1 MSSETPQDQEHKD
14 EEEKTFAQR
23 VEDSVNFIVDMM
35 NEGKADPKDVYPP
48 NRYHGD

>member
-1 MSSETPQDQEHKD
+1 MSSETPQDQNPQN
-14 EEEKTFAQR
+14 EEEKTFAQQ

-35 NEGKADPKDVYPP
+35 NQGKADPKEVYPP